1 MQTSQLASSPVAS
14 RAAPAWKRI
23 DRDACARRIAR
34 AIKKL
39 SAPPFTSGSAGVTRY
54 AFTEAYM
61 LALGYLSDQLNDL
74 GFAVKLDPVGN
85 LIARNCPSSS
95 AAVGLGSHC
104 DSVRGGG
111 SYDGTLGVLAAIEV
125 ARLSYEQGYDL
136 PLQVISWVEEEAS
149 GFGEML
155 LGSRLATGWIDER
168 ALRTKVRSLDDG
180 QSFFDHAR
188 EAGLEPER
196 ASEASSAIE
205 NLTAW
210 IELHIEQGRVLED
223 AGEQFGVVEAIAGY
237 VHADIE
243 IHGQPDHAGATPM
256 GLRRDAA
263 IVAAQFMLELER
275 LAIEAAGGS
284 VATVGEI
291 TLDPGAI
298 NIIPGRARLS
308 LDVRAPI
315 DTTVSSIIEKATT
328 TADELALSRGLQAI
342 YRERQRMPSAALA
355 PTVVKA
361 IERSVE
367 ATGAPWRR
375 MMSGAAH
382 DTMCI
387 ASHVPSAMLFVPCR
401 HGISHS
407 PREYASPADAALG
420 VEVLLNT
427 VMELSKPGGSR

>member
-1 MQTSQLASSPVAS
+1 M
-14 RAAPAWKRI
+14 RI

-34 AIKKL
+34 EIRKL
-39 SAPPFTSGSAGVTRY
+39 SAPPFTSGPDGVTRY

-61 LALGYLSDQLNDL
+61 RTLGYLSDQLGEL
-74 GFAVKLDPVGN
+74 GFAVRLDPVGN
-85 LIARNCPSSS
+85 LIARNCP
-95 AAVGLGSHC
+95 AKIGAVGLGSHC

-111 SYDGTLGVLAAIEV
+111 SYDGTLGVLAAMEV
-125 ARLSYEQGYDL
+125 ARLSYQQGYDL
-136 PLQVISWVEEEAS
+136 PLQIVSWVEEEAS
-149 GFGEML
+149 GFGQLL
-155 LGSRLATGWIDER
+155 LGSRLATGRIDGQALQTEVR
-168 ALRTKVRSLDDG
+168 ALDDG

-188 EAGLEPER
+188 EVGLQPER
-196 ASEASSAIE
+196 ASEVSSALE

-223 AGEQFGVVEAIAGY
+223 AREQFGVVEAIAGY

-243 IHGQPDHAGATPM
+243 ILGQPDHAGATPM
-256 GLRRDAA
+256 GLRHDAA
-263 IVAAQFMLELER
+263 IAAAQLTLELER

-284 VATVGEI
+284 VATVGEM

-308 LDVRAPI
+308 LDVRAPD
-315 DTTVSSIIEKATT
+315 DTKISSIVQKAITA
-328 TADELALSRGLQAI
+328 ADEFAMSRGLQVT
-342 YRERQRMPSAALA
+342 YRERQRMPPAVLEPGVIAAL
-355 PTVVKA
+355 
-361 IERSVE
+361 ERSVQ

-375 MMSGAAH
+375 MISGAAH

-407 PREYASPADAALG
+407 PSEYASSANAALG
-420 VEVLLNT
+420 VEVLLNA
-427 VMELSKPGGSR
+427 VIELSSAAAR

>member
-1 MQTSQLASSPVAS
+1 M
-14 RAAPAWKRI
+14 RI

-34 AIKKL
+34 EINKL
-39 SAPPFTSGSAGVTRY
+39 SAPPFTSGADGLTRY
-54 AFTEAYM
+54 AFTEPYM
-61 LALGYLSDQLNDL
+61 LTLRYLSDQLSAL
-74 GFAVKLDPVGN
+74 GFAARLDPVGN
-85 LIARNCPSSS
+85 LIARNRPSSV

-111 SYDGTLGVLAAIEV
+111 SYDGALGVVAAIEV
-125 ARLSYEQGYDL
+125 ARLAHEQGCDL

-149 GFGEML
+149 GFGQLL
-155 LGSRLATGWIDER
+155 LGSRLATGRIDER
-168 ALRTKVRSLDDG
+168 ELRTEVRALDDG
-180 QSFFDHAR
+180 RPFFDHAR

-196 ASEASSAIE
+196 ASEASGALD

-223 AGEQFGVVEAIAGY
+223 AGEQLGVVQAIAGY

-243 IHGQPDHAGATPM
+243 ILGQTDHAGATPM

-263 IVAAQFMLELER
+263 IVAAEFMLEVER

-284 VATVGEI
+284 VATVGEVG
-291 TLDPGAI
+291 LDPGVI

-308 LDVRAPI
+308 LDVRAPS
-315 DTTVSSIIEKATT
+315 DAKVGSIVEKAVAA
-328 TADELALSRGLQAI
+328 ADKLALGRGLQAS
-342 YRERQRMPSAALA
+342 YRERHRMPSAALEPGVIA
-355 PTVVKA
+355 A
-361 IERSVE
+361 IERSVRG
-367 ATGAPWRR
+367 TGARWRR

-407 PREYASPADAALG
+407 PNEYASPADAALG

-427 VMELSKPGGSR
+427 VMELSEPGGSR